1 MTWYAGVHS
10 WSFRIVLLERYGWA
24 YSGTGS
30 LRTHLSAVG
39 WERSRWDN
47 TVYPSPT
54 TEILITFEM
63 SEMPKCFSCSNS
75 QNTLSSYIIY
85 SDFSVLLSW
94 LSPAQLIRPYCFGMW
109 CWALKFPLM
118 MIWKENYS
126 NMKPSQ
132 QSLWFILY
140 NWITIGG
147 KSLLWSLL
155 DAQYISSIIG
165 VQMKTG
171 SSPTNMLT
179 MQVRQNYL
187 DECMES

>member
-1 MTWYAGVHS
+1 MTWHAGVHS
-10 WSFRIVLLERYGWA
+10 WSFRIVLLEKYGWA

-39 WERSRWDN
+39 WERSWWDN

-54 TEILITFEM
+54 TEILFTLKCQNNFLAVPT
-63 SEMPKCFSCSNS
+63 PKTPCLHTSFT
-75 QNTLSSYIIY
+75 QIFLSAPVLTIAS
-85 SDFSVLLSW
+85 SVNQAS
-94 LSPAQLIRPYCFGMW
+94 FGVW

-140 NWITIGG
+140 NWITIAG
-147 KSLLWSLL
+147 KSLLWSLS
-155 DAQYISSIIG
+155 DAQCISSIILKRLA
-165 VQMKTG
+165 VLQPICWPCR
-171 SSPTNMLT
+171 SD
-179 MQVRQNYL
+179 RII
-187 DECMES
+187 